1 MVTISEG
8 AFAKVNLT
16 LDVLGKREDGYH
28 NIKSIMQTISL
39 HDDVTVD
46 IGTGAPW
53 QVHCYREVLDETDRE
68 NPTTTLVTEGYPQDE
83 KNLAWKAAKA
93 YYAATKLPEEGLEI
107 FISKRIP
114 TQAGLAGGSA
124 DAAAVLRVLNRHYGY
139 PLSLPALCELGS
151 LVGSDV
157 PFCVMQGTVLVEG
170 VGNKLTKLP
179 DAPEMFFAVCKPEFS
194 VSTPELYEKL
204 DETFIEKR
212 PDHKAMM
219 SNLQKGELLGV
230 GGSMC
235 NVFEPLVLKEHFDIN
250 YIRSMMITYGAYGAQ
265 MTGSGSA
272 VFGIYDSF
280 EYATVAC
287 TMLKDKYEQVFLA
300 KNV

>member
-53 QVHCYREVLDETDRE
+53 QVHCYREVLDETGRE

-114 TQAGLAGGSA
+114 MQAGLAGGSA

-204 DETFIEKR
+204 DETFIESVR
-212 PDHKAMM
+212 TT
-219 SNLQKGELLGV
+219 
-230 GGSMC
+230 
-235 NVFEPLVLKEHFDIN
+235 
-250 YIRSMMITYGAYGAQ
+250 RR
-265 MTGSGSA
+265 
-272 VFGIYDSF
+272 
-280 EYATVAC
+280 
-287 TMLKDKYEQVFLA
+287 
-300 KNV
+300 

>member
-53 QVHCYREVLDETDRE
+53 QVHCYREVLDETGRE

-114 TQAGLAGGSA
+114 MQAGLAGGSA

-151 LVGSDV
+151 LVGLGCAVLCDAGHCAGRGRGQQAHEASRRTGDV
-157 PFCVMQGTVLVEG
+157 LCRLQAGVLG
-170 VGNKLTKLP
+170 FHARAL
-179 DAPEMFFAVCKPEFS
+179 
-194 VSTPELYEKL
+194 
-204 DETFIEKR
+204 
-212 PDHKAMM
+212 
-219 SNLQKGELLGV
+219 
-230 GGSMC
+230 
-235 NVFEPLVLKEHFDIN
+235 
-250 YIRSMMITYGAYGAQ
+250 
-265 MTGSGSA
+265 
-272 VFGIYDSF
+272 
-280 EYATVAC
+280 
-287 TMLKDKYEQVFLA
+287 
-300 KNV
+300 